1 MNKSAQSK
9 NNRQGINAVEILAN
23 LLNSTEL
30 TNGMSI
36 MYGLISIIFVIA
48 AGAILLLGAGDILG
62 LGDIR
67 NYPVTI
73 NVIIILMVISS
84 IAFLYFFFGENLSC
98 YILRKHMGFSKG
110 QVLYSID
117 YNDNVIAVT
126 LKYIRPYYYT
136 ARVLCDYNGRELFLP
151 EGALFTEQERAE
163 DKIGE
168 IKKRRLDFLTDIVG
182 REQAEKLLRSSTY
195 KKYAEEY
202 FRDTD
207 TPCAEQFLINEYE
220 LSQYS
225 LNSFCKF
232 VKMLHDGEAQ
242 KQRSNSECSEILSE
256 TILKQEKI

>member
-1 MNKSAQSK
+1 MNKSVQSK
-9 NNRQGINAVEILAN
+9 NNRQGINAVEILAKF
-23 LLNSTEL
+23 LNSTEL

-36 MYGLISIIFVIA
+36 MYGLISIISVIA

-67 NYPVTI
+67 NYPATI
-73 NVIIILMVISS
+73 NFLVILMVISS
-84 IAFLYFFFGENLSC
+84 IAFLYFFFGDNLSC
-98 YILRKHMGFSKG
+98 YILRKHMEFSKG

-117 YNDNVIAVT
+117 YNDKIIAVT
-126 LKYIRPYYYT
+126 LEFIRPYDCNTRYI
-136 ARVLCDYNGRELFLP
+136 CDYNGRKMFFSECSLFR
-151 EGALFTEQERAE
+151 EQEKAE

-168 IKKRRLDFLTDIVG
+168 IKKRRLDFLTDIMG
-182 REQAEKLLRSSTY
+182 TEQAEKLLRSSTY

-232 VKMLHDGEAQ
+232 VKKLHDNEAQ
-242 KQRSNSECSEILSE
+242 RQRSNSECSEILSE
-256 TILKQEKI
+256 AILKQEKI